1 MMTEIIAY
9 MTIREIEIGTGIGMT
24 TVVVAIETAGM
35 HEKIAQTP
43 QIAIETV
50 DDTTDP
56 IHAIAGATH
65 LIQTLAATIS
75 SILHIQLL
83 SFYNST
89 WTRKSIQ
96 INFVA
101 SLTQAVLHRV

>member
-1 MMTEIIAY
+1 MMTGIIADV
-9 MTIREIEIGTGIGMT
+9 TIREIETGTAIEIKTMVG
-24 TVVVAIETAGM
+24 AIETAGM

-43 QIAIETV
+43 EMAIETV

-75 SILHIQLL
+75 SILRIQLQ
-83 SFYNST
+83 SSWNSMC
-89 WTRKSIQ
+89 TRKSIQ
-96 INFVA
+96 LMFVA
-101 SLTQAVLHRV
+101 SLTQALLYRV